1 MVTGRAFWC
10 SPLVPVRAIAPEPRC
25 RALGNPIED
34 DRPCLRSIPVRN
46 PPICVE
52 CLIRETGVT
61 RARVTAILTS
71 GDAALKVVSYSGSC
85 SGCRETKRVFRP
97 RDSN

>member
-1 MVTGRAFWC
+1 MPSIDPGNTRFVV
-10 SPLVPVRAIAPEPRC
+10 SAI
-25 RALGNPIED
+25 
-34 DRPCLRSIPVRN
+34 VRN